1 MLRDLKKYEEIYNDI
16 RLEKKMD
23 SNVSAMNEDSDIQ
36 MITENYK
43 YMLWSILAIVIIFG
57 TMKTFRK
64 KI

>member
-64 KI
+64 KM